1 LRFICREIAAA
12 RRQTGSAARAA
23 AHDRSSFKGREA
35 GVSMPEN
42 VFFCR
47 ALDRLHDFGL
57 IPSKIMNVIDSKSL
71 EGDAG
76 GKPGSAFPRPALG
89 STTARALVAVLAL
102 AAAWPSL
109 EFRLA
114 AARYL
119 SLGAQAAT
127 IPAEPVARP
136 AATAARIEQT
146 GDRTKLIFELSAPV
160 DSTAFVLAGPDRVIV
175 DLPQTDFLLDP
186 ETGKPARG
194 PHRKTGLAAAF
205 RFGQLAP
212 GKSRIVIDLRAPA
225 RVLRASCEKSDGRT
239 SLVIELVKTSRAD
252 FRAAVQIARMRLGA
266 LALDKKDPKP
276 RPASVKPVIMID
288 PGHGG
293 IDRGAM
299 VKGLVEKDLVFDF
312 AKAVAAKLET
322 DGRFK
327 IVMTRDGDSF
337 VPLSER
343 VRMARDGN
351 AALFVSIHADTL
363 SDAADV
369 SGATVYTV
377 SDRAS
382 DAEAARV
389 ARKENQADAAAG
401 LDKTEDASD
410 VSGIL
415 FDLTRRETRAY
426 SHYFAHTLV
435 NYWRAAGRLNKNP
448 QRSAGFRVL
457 KAPDV
462 PSVLLELGYLSN
474 EKDGLELNSAQWRD
488 KASSQVAEAIE
499 AFFSARENT
508 TAVIKT
514 GADQAPAGT
523 IPSGG
528 E

>member
-1 LRFICREIAAA
+1 MGKKAGESMPGCVFFN
-12 RRQTGSAARAA
+12 RAA
-23 AHDRSSFKGREA
+23 GSTIAKDA
-35 GVSMPEN
+35 GV
-42 VFFCR
+42 
-47 ALDRLHDFGL
+47 A
-57 IPSKIMNVIDSKSL
+57 I
-71 EGDAG
+71 
-76 GKPGSAFPRPALG
+76 
-89 STTARALVAVLAL
+89 
-102 AAAWPSL
+102 AAAWPALQISIPATQY
-109 EFRLA
+109 FS
-114 AARYL
+114 L
-119 SLGAQAAT
+119 SLRAEAA
-127 IPAEPVARP
+127 PVASK
-136 AATAARIEQT
+136 ATEFPTANAVRIEQT
-146 GDRTKLIFELSAPV
+146 GNRTKLIFGLSTSVESA
-160 DSTAFVLAGPDRVIV
+160 TFVLADPDRVIV

-186 ETGKPARG
+186 ESGKPAHG
-194 PHRKTGLAAAF
+194 PHRKTGLIAAF

-225 RVLRASCEKSDGRT
+225 RVLRAACEKSDGDGHT
-239 SLVIELVKTSRAD
+239 SLVIELAKTDRAD
-252 FRAAVQIARMRLGA
+252 FRAAVQIARMQLGA
-266 LALDKKDPKP
+266 LAQTKKDEKP
-276 RPASVKPVIMID
+276 QPASVKPIVMID

-327 IVMTRDGDSF
+327 VVMTRDDDSF
-337 VPLSER
+337 VTLSER

-363 SDAADV
+363 SDASDV

-389 ARKENQADAAAG
+389 AQKENQADAAAG

-410 VSGIL
+410 VSDIL

-426 SHYFAHTLV
+426 SHFFAHTLT
-435 NYWRAAGRLNKNP
+435 NYWRVAGRLNKNP

-474 EKDGLELNSAQWRD
+474 KTDGQALSSEQWRD

-499 AFFSARENT
+499 AFFSARESAT
-508 TAVIKT
+508 TVIKT
-514 GADQAPAGT
+514 DPDQVPVGK
-523 IPSGG
+523 IPTGG

>member
-1 LRFICREIAAA
+1 MGKKAGESMPGCVFFY
-12 RRQTGSAARAA
+12 RAA
-23 AHDRSSFKGREA
+23 
-35 GVSMPEN
+35 
-42 VFFCR
+42 
-47 ALDRLHDFGL
+47 
-57 IPSKIMNVIDSKSL
+57 
-71 EGDAG
+71 
-76 GKPGSAFPRPALG
+76 G
-89 STTARALVAVLAL
+89 STTAKVLAAVAAI
-102 AAAWPSL
+102 AAAWPALQISIP
-109 EFRLA
+109 A
-114 AARYL
+114 TRYFSL
-119 SLGAQAAT
+119 SLSAEAA
-127 IPAEPVARP
+127 PVASE
-136 AATAARIEQT
+136 ATEFPTANAVRIERT
-146 GDRTKLIFELSAPV
+146 GDRTKLIFGLSTSV
-160 DSTAFVLAGPDRVIV
+160 ESTTFVLADPDRVIV

-186 ETGKPARG
+186 ESGKPAHG
-194 PHRKTGLAAAF
+194 PHRKTGLIAAF

-225 RVLRASCEKSDGRT
+225 RVLRAACEKSDGDGHT
-239 SLVIELVKTSRAD
+239 SLVIELAKTDRAD
-252 FRAAVQIARMRLGA
+252 FRAEVQIARMHLGA
-266 LALDKKDPKP
+266 LAQTRKDEKP
-276 RPASVKPVIMID
+276 QPASVKPVVMID

-327 IVMTRDGDSF
+327 VVMTRDDDSF
-337 VPLSER
+337 VTLSER

-363 SDAADV
+363 SDASDV

-389 ARKENQADAAAG
+389 AQKENQADAAAG

-410 VSGIL
+410 VSDIL

-426 SHYFAHTLV
+426 SHFFAHTLT
-435 NYWRAAGRLNKNP
+435 NYWRVAGRLNKNP

-474 EKDGLELNSAQWRD
+474 KTDGQALSSEQWRD

-499 AFFSARENT
+499 AFFSARESAT
-508 TAVIKT
+508 TVIKT
-514 GADQAPAGT
+514 DPDQVPVGK
-523 IPSGG
+523 IPTGG

>member
-1 LRFICREIAAA
+1 MGKKAGESMPGCVFLY
-12 RRQTGSAARAA
+12 RAA
-23 AHDRSSFKGREA
+23 
-35 GVSMPEN
+35 
-42 VFFCR
+42 
-47 ALDRLHDFGL
+47 
-57 IPSKIMNVIDSKSL
+57 
-71 EGDAG
+71 
-76 GKPGSAFPRPALG
+76 G
-89 STTARALVAVLAL
+89 STTAKVLAVVVAI
-102 AAAWPSL
+102 AAAWPAL
-109 EFRLA
+109 QIPIPA
-114 AARYL
+114 TRYFSL
-119 SLGAQAAT
+119 SLRAEAA
-127 IPAEPVARP
+127 PVASE
-136 AATAARIEQT
+136 ATEFPTANAVRIERT
-146 GDRTKLIFELSAPV
+146 GDRTKLIFGLSTSV
-160 DSTAFVLAGPDRVIV
+160 ESTTFVLADPDRVIV

-186 ETGKPARG
+186 ESGKLAHG
-194 PHRKTGLAAAF
+194 PHRKTGLIAAF

-225 RVLRASCEKSDGRT
+225 RVLRAACEKSDGDGHT
-239 SLVIELVKTSRAD
+239 SLVIELAKTDRAD
-252 FRAAVQIARMRLGA
+252 FRAAVQIARIQLGA
-266 LALDKKDPKP
+266 LAQTKKNEKP
-276 RPASVKPVIMID
+276 QPASVKPIVMID

-327 IVMTRDGDSF
+327 VVMTRDDDSF
-337 VPLSER
+337 VTLSER

-363 SDAADV
+363 SDASDV

-389 ARKENQADAAAG
+389 AQKENQADAAAG

-410 VSGIL
+410 VSDIL

-426 SHYFAHTLV
+426 SHFFAHTLT
-435 NYWRAAGRLNKNP
+435 NYWRVAGRLNKNP

-474 EKDGLELNSAQWRD
+474 KTDGQALSSEQWRD

-499 AFFSARENT
+499 AFFSARESAT
-508 TAVIKT
+508 TVIKT
-514 GADQAPAGT
+514 DPDQVPVGK
-523 IPSGG
+523 IPTGS

>member
-1 LRFICREIAAA
+1 MPGHVFFY
-12 RRQTGSAARAA
+12 RAA
-23 AHDRSSFKGREA
+23 GSSTAKAFTLA
-35 GVSMPEN
+35 V
-42 VFFCR
+42 
-47 ALDRLHDFGL
+47 ALC
-57 IPSKIMNVIDSKSL
+57 
-71 EGDAG
+71 
-76 GKPGSAFPRPALG
+76 
-89 STTARALVAVLAL
+89 
-102 AAAWPSL
+102 AAWPAL
-109 EFRLA
+109 EVPLP

-119 SLGAQAAT
+119 SLSLH
-127 IPAEPVARP
+127 AEPVAVPPEASQRP
-136 AATAARIEQT
+136 AAHAVRIEQT
-146 GDRTKLIFELSAPV
+146 GDRTKLIFDLSTSVA
-160 DSTAFVLAGPDRVIV
+160 SATFVLADPDRVIV

-186 ETGKPARG
+186 ESGKPANG
-194 PHRKTGLAAAF
+194 PHWKTGLIAAF

-225 RVLRASCEKSDGRT
+225 RVLRAACEKSDGDGHT
-239 SLVIELVKTSRAD
+239 SLVIELAKADRGD
-252 FRAAVQIARMRLGA
+252 FRAAVQIARMQLGTIA
-266 LALDKKDPKP
+266 QTTKDQKP
-276 RPASVKPVIMID
+276 QPSSAKPVIMID

-293 IDRGAM
+293 IDRGAT

-327 IVMTRDGDSF
+327 VVMTRDDDSF

-351 AALFVSIHADTL
+351 AALFVSVHADTL
-363 SDAADV
+363 SEASDV

-410 VSGIL
+410 VSDIL

-426 SHYFAHTLV
+426 SHLFAHTLA
-435 NYWRAAGRLNKNP
+435 NYWRVAGRLNKNP

-474 EKDGLELNSAQWRD
+474 EKDGMALSSEQWRD
-488 KASSQVAEAIE
+488 KAASQVAEALE
-499 AFFSARENT
+499 AFFSAREST
-508 TAVIKT
+508 TAVTKT
-514 GADQAPAGT
+514 DPDQMPFGK
-523 IPSGG
+523 IPSSG

>member
-1 LRFICREIAAA
+1 MPGCIFFY
-12 RRQTGSAARAA
+12 RAA
-23 AHDRSSFKGREA
+23 
-35 GVSMPEN
+35 
-42 VFFCR
+42 C
-47 ALDRLHDFGL
+47 
-57 IPSKIMNVIDSKSL
+57 
-71 EGDAG
+71 
-76 GKPGSAFPRPALG
+76 
-89 STTARALVAVLAL
+89 STTAKLLALVVAL
-102 AAAWPSL
+102 AAAWPAL
-109 EFRLA
+109 EIPIPA
-114 AARYL
+114 ALFFSL
-119 SLGAQAAT
+119 SL
-127 IPAEPVARP
+127 PAEAAPELSEATEHP
-136 AATAARIEQT
+136 AANAVRLEQS
-146 GDRTKLIFELSAPV
+146 GERTKLIFELSTSVESA
-160 DSTAFVLAGPDRVIV
+160 SFVLADPDRVIV
-175 DLPQTDFLLDP
+175 DLPQMDFLLDP
-186 ETGKPARG
+186 ESGKPAKG
-194 PHRKTGLAAAF
+194 PHRKTGLIAAF

-225 RVLRASCEKSDGRT
+225 RVLRAACEKSDGDGHA
-239 SLVIELVKTSRAD
+239 SLVIELAKTDRAD
-252 FRAAVQIARMRLGA
+252 FRAAVQIARMQLSSA
-266 LALDKKDPKP
+266 TQTKKDQKP
-276 RPASVKPVIMID
+276 QPASIKPVVMID

-322 DGRFK
+322 DARFK
-327 IVMTRDGDSF
+327 VVMTRDDDSF

-343 VRMARDGN
+343 VRMARDGH

-363 SDAADV
+363 SEASDV

-389 ARKENQADAAAG
+389 AQTENQADAAAG

-410 VSGIL
+410 VSDIL

-426 SHYFAHTLV
+426 SHFFAHTLT
-435 NYWRAAGRLNKNP
+435 NYWRVAGRLNKNP

-474 EKDGLELNSAQWRD
+474 QTDGQALSSAQWRD

-499 AFFSARENT
+499 AFFASREST
-508 TAVIKT
+508 TTLIKT
-514 GADQAPAGT
+514 DPDQVPVGK
-523 IPSGG
+523 IPPGG

>member
-1 LRFICREIAAA
+1 MGKKAGESMPGCVFFY
-12 RRQTGSAARAA
+12 RAA
-23 AHDRSSFKGREA
+23 
-35 GVSMPEN
+35 
-42 VFFCR
+42 
-47 ALDRLHDFGL
+47 
-57 IPSKIMNVIDSKSL
+57 
-71 EGDAG
+71 
-76 GKPGSAFPRPALG
+76 G
-89 STTARALVAVLAL
+89 STTAKALAAVVAI
-102 AAAWPSL
+102 AAAWPALQISIPATQY
-109 EFRLA
+109 FS
-114 AARYL
+114 L
-119 SLGAQAAT
+119 SL
-127 IPAEPVARP
+127 PAEAAPVASEATEFP
-136 AATAARIEQT
+136 AANAVRIEQT
-146 GDRTKLIFELSAPV
+146 GNRTKLIFGLSTSVESA
-160 DSTAFVLAGPDRVIV
+160 TFVLADPDRVIV

-186 ETGKPARG
+186 ESGKPAHG
-194 PHRKTGLAAAF
+194 PHRKTGLIAAF

-225 RVLRASCEKSDGRT
+225 RVLRAACEKSDGDGHT
-239 SLVIELVKTSRAD
+239 SLVIELAKTDRAD
-252 FRAAVQIARMRLGA
+252 FRAAVQIARMQLGA
-266 LALDKKDPKP
+266 LAQTKKDEKP
-276 RPASVKPVIMID
+276 LPASVKPIVMID

-327 IVMTRDGDSF
+327 VVMTRDDDSF
-337 VPLSER
+337 VTLSER

-363 SDAADV
+363 SDASDV

-389 ARKENQADAAAG
+389 AQKENQADAAAG

-410 VSGIL
+410 VSEIL

-426 SHYFAHTLV
+426 SHFFAHTLT
-435 NYWRAAGRLNKNP
+435 NYWRVAGRLNKNP

-474 EKDGLELNSAQWRD
+474 KTDGQALSSEQWRD

-499 AFFSARENT
+499 AFFSARESAT
-508 TAVIKT
+508 TVIKT
-514 GADQAPAGT
+514 DPDQVPVGK
-523 IPSGG
+523 IPTGG

>member
-1 LRFICREIAAA
+1 MGKKAGESMPGCVFFY
-12 RRQTGSAARAA
+12 RAA
-23 AHDRSSFKGREA
+23 
-35 GVSMPEN
+35 
-42 VFFCR
+42 
-47 ALDRLHDFGL
+47 
-57 IPSKIMNVIDSKSL
+57 
-71 EGDAG
+71 
-76 GKPGSAFPRPALG
+76 G
-89 STTARALVAVLAL
+89 STTAKALAAVVAI
-102 AAAWPSL
+102 AAAWPALQISIPATQY
-109 EFRLA
+109 FS
-114 AARYL
+114 L
-119 SLGAQAAT
+119 SL
-127 IPAEPVARP
+127 PAEAAPVASEATEFP
-136 AATAARIEQT
+136 AANAVRIEQT
-146 GDRTKLIFELSAPV
+146 GNRTKLIFGLSTSVESA
-160 DSTAFVLAGPDRVIV
+160 TFVLADPDRVIV

-186 ETGKPARG
+186 ESGKPAHG
-194 PHRKTGLAAAF
+194 PHRKTGLIAAF

-225 RVLRASCEKSDGRT
+225 RVLRAACEKSDGDGHT
-239 SLVIELVKTSRAD
+239 SLVIELAKTDRAD
-252 FRAAVQIARMRLGA
+252 FRAAVQIARMQLGA
-266 LALDKKDPKP
+266 LAQTKKDEKP
-276 RPASVKPVIMID
+276 LPASVKPIVMID

-327 IVMTRDGDSF
+327 VVMTRDDDSF
-337 VPLSER
+337 VTLSER

-363 SDAADV
+363 SDASDV

-389 ARKENQADAAAG
+389 AQKENQADAAAG

-410 VSGIL
+410 VSDIL

-426 SHYFAHTLV
+426 SHFFAHTLT
-435 NYWRAAGRLNKNP
+435 NYWRVAGRLNKNP

-474 EKDGLELNSAQWRD
+474 KTDGQALSSEQWRD

-499 AFFSARENT
+499 AFFSARESAT
-508 TAVIKT
+508 TVIKT
-514 GADQAPAGT
+514 DPDQVPVGK
-523 IPSGG
+523 IPTGG

>member
-1 LRFICREIAAA
+1 MPGCVFFNRAAGSTIAKVLAIAAA
-12 RRQTGSAARAA
+12 WSALQI
-23 AHDRSSFKGREA
+23 S
-35 GVSMPEN
+35 
-42 VFFCR
+42 
-47 ALDRLHDFGL
+47 
-57 IPSKIMNVIDSKSL
+57 IP
-71 EGDAG
+71 A
-76 GKPGSAFPRPALG
+76 
-89 STTARALVAVLAL
+89 T
-102 AAAWPSL
+102 
-109 EFRLA
+109 
-114 AARYL
+114 RYFSL
-119 SLGAQAAT
+119 SLRAEAA
-127 IPAEPVARP
+127 PVASE
-136 AATAARIEQT
+136 ATEFPTANAVRIERT
-146 GDRTKLIFELSAPV
+146 GDRTKLIFVLSTSV
-160 DSTAFVLAGPDRVIV
+160 ESTTFVLADPDRVIV

-186 ETGKPARG
+186 ESGKPAHG
-194 PHRKTGLAAAF
+194 PHRKTGLIAAF

-225 RVLRASCEKSDGRT
+225 RVLRAACEKSDGDGHT
-239 SLVIELVKTSRAD
+239 SLVIELAKTDRAD
-252 FRAAVQIARMRLGA
+252 FRAAVQIARMQLGA
-266 LALDKKDPKP
+266 LAQTKKDEKP
-276 RPASVKPVIMID
+276 QPASVKPVVMID

-327 IVMTRDGDSF
+327 VIMTRDGDSF
-337 VPLSER
+337 VTLSER

-363 SDAADV
+363 SDASDV

-389 ARKENQADAAAG
+389 AQKENQADAAAG

-410 VSGIL
+410 VSDIL

-426 SHYFAHTLV
+426 SHFFAHTLT
-435 NYWRAAGRLNKNP
+435 NYWRVAGRLNKNP

-474 EKDGLELNSAQWRD
+474 KTDGQALSSEQWRD

-499 AFFSARENT
+499 AFFSARESAT
-508 TAVIKT
+508 TVIKT
-514 GADQAPAGT
+514 DPDQVPVGK
-523 IPSGG
+523 IPTGG

>member
-1 LRFICREIAAA
+1 MGKKAGESMPGCVFFY
-12 RRQTGSAARAA
+12 RAA
-23 AHDRSSFKGREA
+23 
-35 GVSMPEN
+35 
-42 VFFCR
+42 
-47 ALDRLHDFGL
+47 
-57 IPSKIMNVIDSKSL
+57 
-71 EGDAG
+71 
-76 GKPGSAFPRPALG
+76 G
-89 STTARALVAVLAL
+89 STTAKVLAVVVAI
-102 AAAWPSL
+102 AAAWPALQIS
-109 EFRLA
+109 
-114 AARYL
+114 
-119 SLGAQAAT
+119 
-127 IPAEPVARP
+127 IPATRYFSLSSRAEAAPVVSEAREFP
-136 AATAARIEQT
+136 TANAVRIERT
-146 GDRTKLIFELSAPV
+146 GDRTKLIFGLSTSV
-160 DSTAFVLAGPDRVIV
+160 ESTTFVLADPDRVIV

-186 ETGKPARG
+186 ESGKPAHG
-194 PHRKTGLAAAF
+194 PHRKTGLIAAF

-225 RVLRASCEKSDGRT
+225 RVLRAACEKSDDDGHT
-239 SLVIELVKTSRAD
+239 SLVIELAKTDRAD
-252 FRAAVQIARMRLGA
+252 FRAAVQIARMQLGA
-266 LALDKKDPKP
+266 LAQTKKDEKP
-276 RPASVKPVIMID
+276 LPASVKPVVMID

-327 IVMTRDGDSF
+327 VVMTRDDDSF
-337 VPLSER
+337 VTLSER

-363 SDAADV
+363 SDASDV

-389 ARKENQADAAAG
+389 AQKENQADAAAG

-410 VSGIL
+410 VSDIL

-426 SHYFAHTLV
+426 SHFFAHTLT
-435 NYWRAAGRLNKNP
+435 NYWRVAGRLNKNP

-474 EKDGLELNSAQWRD
+474 KTDGQALSSEQWRD

-499 AFFSARENT
+499 AFFSARESAT
-508 TAVIKT
+508 TVIKT
-514 GADQAPAGT
+514 DPDQVPVGK
-523 IPSGG
+523 IPTGS

>member
-1 LRFICREIAAA
+1 MGKKAGESMPGCVFFY
-12 RRQTGSAARAA
+12 RAA
-23 AHDRSSFKGREA
+23 
-35 GVSMPEN
+35 
-42 VFFCR
+42 
-47 ALDRLHDFGL
+47 
-57 IPSKIMNVIDSKSL
+57 
-71 EGDAG
+71 
-76 GKPGSAFPRPALG
+76 G
-89 STTARALVAVLAL
+89 STTAKVLAAVAAI
-102 AAAWPSL
+102 AAAWPALQIS
-109 EFRLA
+109 
-114 AARYL
+114 
-119 SLGAQAAT
+119 
-127 IPAEPVARP
+127 IPATRYFSPSLSAEAAPVASE
-136 AATAARIEQT
+136 ATEFPTANAVRIERT
-146 GDRTKLIFELSAPV
+146 GDRTKLIFGLSTSV
-160 DSTAFVLAGPDRVIV
+160 ESTTFVLADPDRVIV

-186 ETGKPARG
+186 ESGKPAHG
-194 PHRKTGLAAAF
+194 PHRKTGLIGAF

-225 RVLRASCEKSDGRT
+225 RVLRAACEKSDGDGHT
-239 SLVIELVKTSRAD
+239 SLVIELAKTDRAD
-252 FRAAVQIARMRLGA
+252 FRAEVQIARMHLGA
-266 LALDKKDPKP
+266 LAQTRKDEKP
-276 RPASVKPVIMID
+276 QPASVKPVVMID

-327 IVMTRDGDSF
+327 VVMTRDDDSF
-337 VPLSER
+337 VTLSER

-363 SDAADV
+363 SDASDV

-389 ARKENQADAAAG
+389 AQKENQADAAAG

-410 VSGIL
+410 VSDIL

-426 SHYFAHTLV
+426 SHFFAHTLT
-435 NYWRAAGRLNKNP
+435 NYWRVAGRLNKNP

-474 EKDGLELNSAQWRD
+474 KTDGQALSSEQWRD

-499 AFFSARENT
+499 AFFSARESAT
-508 TAVIKT
+508 TVIKT
-514 GADQAPAGT
+514 DPDQVPVGK
-523 IPSGG
+523 IPTGG